1 MVETL
6 TADDFTQIGNIL
18 QQILANDNEQRK
30 AAEAQLNAAKS
41 SQTDKYALV
50 LASCLHP
57 NQSQISIEAKCLAAV
72 ILRRNISVEV
82 DAQDLQNQD
91 NN

>member
-30 AAEAQLNAAKS
+30 AAEAQLNTAKS
-41 SQTDKYALV
+41 QQTDKYALV

-57 NQSQISIEAKCLAAV
+57 NQS
-72 ILRRNISVEV
+72 
-82 DAQDLQNQD
+82 
-91 NN
+91 